1 VARIAHANQGELQ
14 LDFSGCD
21 PPLRYEA
28 SLLTDLKPQIR
39 PRDAIDLHLHT
50 LASDGFWEIEH
61 LIDTVAERGFKVISI
76 ADHDNQR
83 SVARGMELGRKRGVI
98 VVPGVEMTVRWN
110 DRQIHL
116 LVYGLEPGLTDPNA
130 AAWNAVLTDID
141 DLMRERATDARTRFE
156 QSGRAL
162 PSLEEILNG
171 RPMWPFHV
179 LSAAIKDGHAKNLK
193 ESAEL
198 LVKLGGDFN
207 GDLPMDRVVD
217 AAHQA
222 GGITV
227 VAHPGR
233 GDSVGLVTDEDFARF
248 LPDIPVDG
256 LEAHYR
262 SHSDKD
268 TALYR
273 RIANDRGLLISTG
286 SDSHA
291 PNVPVD
297 PMPWQAVWAR
307 DLLDRLGIEVAP
319 LEPGEPIW
327 QEGMSPPAAAKPAK
341 TKRGKSRK
349 S

>member
-1 VARIAHANQGELQ
+1 MTDSPNPLNSR
-14 LDFSGCD
+14 D
-21 PPLRYEA
+21 PV
-28 SLLTDLKPQIR
+28 
-39 PRDAIDLHLHT
+39 DLHLHT
-50 LASDGFWEIEH
+50 LASDGFWTAEE
-61 LIDTVAERGFKVISI
+61 LINTVADRGFKVVAV

-83 SVARGMELGRKRGVI
+83 SVARAIEIGRERDLI

-116 LVYGLEPGLTDPNA
+116 LVYGLEPGLSTPEA
-130 AAWNAVLTDID
+130 TAWNAALTDID
-141 DLMRERATDARTRFE
+141 DLMMERAADAQIRFE
-156 QSGRAL
+156 ASGRKL
-162 PSLEEILNG
+162 PSLEAIVNG

-198 LVKLGGDFN
+198 LLEIGGDFN

-233 GDSVGLVTDEDFARF
+233 GDSVGLVTEADFDTF
-248 LPDIPVDG
+248 LPEIPVDG

-262 SHSDKD
+262 SHSDAT
-268 TALYR
+268 TAMYR
-273 RIANDRGLLISTG
+273 RIANERGLLISTG

-291 PNVPVD
+291 PKMPVD
-297 PMPWQAVWAR
+297 PMPWQAAWSR
-307 DLLDRLGIEVAP
+307 DLLGRLGIEVAP
-319 LEPGEPIW
+319 LDAGEPIW
-327 QEGMSPPAAAKPAK
+327 QEGMSPPSSAPAPVPQEAEQPK
-341 TKRGKSRK
+341 ETGE
-349 S
+349 

>member
-1 VARIAHANQGELQ
+1 M
-14 LDFSGCD
+14 
-21 PPLRYEA
+21 
-28 SLLTDLKPQIR
+28 TDSPNPIN
-39 PRDAIDLHLHT
+39 PRDPVDLHLHT
-50 LASDGFWEIEH
+50 LASDGFWTAEE
-61 LIDTVAERGFKVISI
+61 LINTVADRGFKVVAV

-83 SVARGMELGRKRGVI
+83 SVARAIEVGRERDLI

-116 LVYGLEPGLTDPNA
+116 LVYGLEPGLSTPEA
-130 AAWNAVLTDID
+130 AAWNAALTDID
-141 DLMRERATDARTRFE
+141 DLMMERAADAQLRFE
-156 QSGRAL
+156 ASGRKLPAL
-162 PSLEEILNG
+162 EAIVNG

-198 LVKLGGDFN
+198 LLEIGGDFN

-233 GDSVGLVTDEDFARF
+233 GDSVGLVTEADFDAF
-248 LPDIPVDG
+248 LPEIPVDG

-262 SHSDKD
+262 SHSDAI
-268 TALYR
+268 TAMYR
-273 RIANDRGLLISTG
+273 RIANERGLLISTG

-291 PNVPVD
+291 PKIPVD
-297 PMPWQAVWAR
+297 PMPWQAAWSR
-307 DLLDRLGIEVAP
+307 DLLGRLGIAVAP
-319 LEPGEPIW
+319 LDAGEPLW
-327 QEGMSPPAAAKPAK
+327 QEGMSPPSSAPAPVPQEAEQPK
-341 TKRGKSRK
+341 ESGE
-349 S
+349 